1 MQRRRYLAI
10 GVSAAT
16 LSVAGCTGE
25 SDGSDA
31 DGGGSDRAY
40 FNNALDVIDE
50 ELGVY
55 DDGVEEDY
63 VWVDYYTTG
72 NPGADLPVVGGAYAG
87 AVDAGLDL
95 RLQGIAVPESDPEQ
109 DEYWVDI
116 EVEWAQQFMNDEISE
131 DEYLGLIEE
140 TIV

>member
-10 GVSAAT
+10 SGTALT
-16 LSVAGCTGE
+16 LSTAGCAG
-25 SDGSDA
+25 GSDSGD

-72 NPGADLPVVGGAYAG
+72 NPGADLPIVGGAYAG
-87 AVDAGLDL
+87 SVDAGLGL
-95 RLQGIAVPESDPEQ
+95 RLQGIAVSETDPEQ
-109 DEYWVDI
+109 DEYWIDI

-131 DEYLGLIEE
+131 SEYLGLIEE